1 MKEVHFPLYLATDI
15 LPFMKLKTK
24 AFWLHLL
31 ICALFILPGRAQ
43 SPPGDSLIQTSYDS
57 AISQYHAY
65 MAPETHLYRG
75 DEYVAYVQLLKE
87 GYPYFGE
94 NSKRIGM
101 VAYDKIIYKDV
112 YLYYDLVTGQVVMND
127 LYNVFKI
134 ALIGPLID
142 SFSIENH
149 FFIHLRDSLNPTAPR
164 NGFYER
170 LYDGHIEL
178 LKKEKKQ
185 IEEDLYSTDH
195 VLRFI
200 HGTDSAYYLRI
211 GNAYHAV
218 NNSKSLQ
225 NALQD
230 KKKDLRKFI
239 RTQHLSMR
247 RERENTLIKVT
258 AWYDSLPH

>member
-1 MKEVHFPLYLATDI
+1 
-15 LPFMKLKTK
+15 MKLRTK
-24 AFWLHLL
+24 AFWLIHLV
-31 ICALFILPGRAQ
+31 CAFFTLPGQAQ
-43 SPPGDSLIQTSYDS
+43 SPVYDSLIQTSYDS
-57 AISQYHAY
+57 AVSQYHAY
-65 MAPETHLYRG
+65 MVPETHLFRG
-75 DEYVAYVQLLKE
+75 DEYVTYVQLLKE

-94 NSKRIGM
+94 NRKRVGM

-149 FFIHLRDSLNPTAPR
+149 FFIHLLDSLNPTAPR

-170 LYDGHIEL
+170 LYNGHIEL

-185 IEEDLYSTDH
+185 IEEDLYTTDH
-195 VLRFI
+195 VLKFI
-200 HGTDSAYYLRI
+200 HGADSSYYLRI
-211 GNAYHAV
+211 GSVYHAV
-218 NNSKSLQ
+218 NNNKSLQ
-225 NALQD
+225 NVLND

-239 RTQHLSMR
+239 RAQHLSMR
-247 RERENTLIKVT
+247 KDRENTLIKVT